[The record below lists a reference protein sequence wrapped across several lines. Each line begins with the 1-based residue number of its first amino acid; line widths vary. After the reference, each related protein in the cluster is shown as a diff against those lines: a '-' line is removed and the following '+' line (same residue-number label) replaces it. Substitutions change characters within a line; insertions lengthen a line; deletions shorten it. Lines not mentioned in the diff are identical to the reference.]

1 MLNSGTLKYYF
12 FFILLFTSYL
22 KLSAQGFIKGIV
34 LEDDQKGN
42 FNPIVGA
49 HVYWLNTSEAAIT
62 DSLGLFKI
70 ADKRFESQLIV
81 SFTGFYADTI
91 QVRNTEFMSIVLKS
105 KSTLNEVEI
114 EGRQSSSYISSL
126 SSIKTEMITEDELY
140 KAACCNLSESFETNA
155 TIDVNTTDPVTG
167 AKQLQ
172 MIGLSGIYTQIT
184 TENLP
189 GIRGFATT
197 FGLTN
202 LPGSWIES
210 IQISKGVGS
219 VANGSESIAGQVNV
233 EIKKPTG
240 KEQTLVNAYFN
251 QMARSE
257 INLNHVFKK
266 GKKWSANLLLHG
278 NYMKNEFD
286 RNKDGFMDLPD
297 GNQVNVM
304 NRWMYRSGNNVSAQ
318 INGSI
323 MRDERHAGTVMGHNK
338 EHDYRYHNNLLRA
351 DVSGKWG
358 YVFTGKKYKSFGVLS
373 NYTFYDQKTQL
384 DAIFYRARQQS
395 ASLNA
400 IYQSIINNTNH
411 IFRTGISSQFDH
423 CFENYGIFLFER
435 DELVA
440 GAFFEYTGT
449 FGKSTIVAG
458 LRADYNNLF
467 GAFVTP
473 RLHYKLN
480 VNEHLTFRLSGGR
493 GQRTANII
501 SENLSYFVSSR
512 QLILPDGNFQTTGAY
527 NLKPEIAWNSGGG
540 IEAKY
545 FIGEREGSIGIDA
558 YYTFF
563 QRQTVVDLDQSPQ
576 QIWFYNL
583 NNGSFAFSSQIDVN
597 QSISRRFDVRLSYK
611 YTDAKTAYQNLNY
624 QQRPFIAMHR
634 GLINI
639 GYHSRKDKWLID
651 FTANYIGSKRMP
663 DSEAN
668 PTEYRFISNSPD
680 FVLINAQITRNI
692 KKWALYI
699 GIENAG
705 DVYQTNQIISPADP
719 HNGFFDAS
727 YNWGPVF
734 GRMVYAGVRWKF
746 AKS

>member
-1 MLNSGTLKYYF
+1 MVNNGTLKYYL
-12 FFILLFTSYL
+12 FFILLFTSYF
-22 KLSAQGFIKGIV
+22 KLSAQSFIKGIV
-34 LEDDQKGN
+34 LEDDKKGN

-49 HVYWLNTSEAAIT
+49 NIFWLNTSIATST

-70 ADKRFESQLIV
+70 ADKRFESQMVV
-81 SFTGFYADTI
+81 SFTGFFADTV

-172 MIGLSGIYTQIT
+172 MIGLSGNYTQIT

-189 GIRGFATT
+189 GIRGFTTT
-197 FGLTN
+197 FGLAN

-219 VANGSESIAGQVNV
+219 VVNGTESIAGQVNI
-233 EIKKPTG
+233 EIKKPFG
-240 KEQTLVNAYFN
+240 KEQTLINGYFN

-257 INLNHVFKK
+257 INLNHAVKV
-266 GKKWSANLLLHG
+266 GKKWGTNFLFHS

-286 RNKDGFMDLPD
+286 RNKDGFMDVPD
-297 GNQVNVM
+297 GTQVNVM
-304 NRWMYRSGNNVSAQ
+304 NRWMYRSGKNISTQ

-323 MRDERHAGTVMGHNK
+323 MRDERNAGTVIGHNM
-338 EHDYRYHNNLLRA
+338 EHDYKYKQSILRA

-358 YVFTGKKYKSFGVLS
+358 YVFTGKKYKSLGLLS

-384 DAIFYRARQQS
+384 DAVFYRARQQS

-411 IFRTGISSQFDH
+411 VFRTGISSQFDH
-423 CFENYGIFLFER
+423 CFENYGIFLFKR
-435 DELVA
+435 NELVT
-440 GAFFEYTGT
+440 GAFFEYTGI
-449 FGKSTIVAG
+449 FGKSTIVGG

-480 VNEHLTFRLSGGR
+480 INENVTFRLSGGR

-512 QLILPDGNFQTTGAY
+512 QLILPNVTSQPTGAY
-527 NLKPEIAWNSGGG
+527 GLKPEIAWNTGGG
-540 IEAKY
+540 IETKY
-545 FIGEREGSIGIDA
+545 FIGGKEGSIGIDA

-583 NNGSFAFSSQIDVN
+583 NNGSFAFSSQIDMN
-597 QSISRRFDVRLSYK
+597 QSISKRFDVRLSYK
-611 YTDAKTAYQNLNY
+611 FTDAKTAYENLNY
-624 QQRPFIAMHR
+624 LQRPFIAMHR

-639 GYHSRKDKWLID
+639 AYHSRKDKWLVD
-651 FTANYIGSKRMP
+651 FTGNYIGSKRLP
-663 DSEAN
+663 NSASN
-668 PTEYRFISNSPD
+668 PIAFRFIANSPD
-680 FVLINAQITRNI
+680 YVLINAQITRNI

-699 GIENAG
+699 GIENAA
-705 DVYQTNQIISPADP
+705 DVYQTNQIISPSNP

-734 GRMVYAGVRWKF
+734 GRMIYAGIRWKII
-746 AKS
+746 KN